1 MSHIS
6 YCSSFPFSFLNLY
19 RSVWFWLY
27 TLRIS
32 KLMILHSPRS
42 LLTVFCLSVCV
53 SICLSVCLSLSLS
66 YISRAISV
74 LSLGLLSISLSVCLS
89 AQIFIKNN
97 FLQNDQNLRI
107 V

>member
-53 SICLSVCLSLSLS
+53 SICLSVCLSVCLSLS
-66 YISRAISV
+66 VLYLSRYLRP
-74 LSLGLLSISLSVCLS
+74 LSRPTVHLSICLSVCANIHQEQLLP
-89 AQIFIKNN
+89 K
-97 FLQNDQNLRI
+97 
-107 V
+107 